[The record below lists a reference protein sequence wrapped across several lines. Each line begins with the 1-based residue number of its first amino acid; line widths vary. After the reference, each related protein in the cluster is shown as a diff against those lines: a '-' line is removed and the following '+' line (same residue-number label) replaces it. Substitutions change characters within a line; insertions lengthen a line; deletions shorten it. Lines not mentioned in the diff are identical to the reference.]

1 MKDLEVLRTI
11 EAEQK
16 RQNEHVELI
25 ASENFVSKDI
35 LEANASIFTNK
46 YAEGYP
52 GKRYY
57 GGCENADAM
66 ENIAIKRLK
75 KMFNANFANV
85 QPHSGSQANFAV
97 YTGLLNPGDKI
108 LGMSLNAGGHLTHG
122 YHINASGKY
131 FEAAS
136 YDVDPET
143 YLLDYDVIREI
154 AIKEKPQLIVCGASA
169 YSRIIDWNKFVEI
182 GKEVGALVMA
192 DVAHIAGLI
201 VSGEHPNPLNAG
213 VDVVTSTTHKTL
225 RGARGGIILTNDE
238 KIATKIDKAIFPGT
252 QGGPLLNQIA
262 GKAVAFGEALTPEFN
277 EYQKQVVKNS
287 KAFAKAF
294 EKKGAIIISGGT
306 DNHLFM
312 VNVKDSIGITGQEAE
327 DLMHRINIT
336 MNKNSIP
343 FDTERPMVTS
353 GFRVGTP
360 AMTTKGWVEKDFE
373 ELTDIMWNVLTNKHD
388 EQLIL
393 DSKQKVLDLINKQR

>member
-25 ASENFVSKDI
+25 ASENFVSEDV

-52 GKRYY
+52 GRRYY

-66 ENIAIKRLK
+66 ENIAIDRLK

-97 YTGLLNPGDKI
+97 YTALLQPGDKI

-131 FEAAS
+131 FEAVS

-143 YLLDYDVIREI
+143 HLLDYEAIREI

-169 YSRIIDWNKFVEI
+169 YSRIIDWTKFAEI

-201 VSGEHPNPLNAG
+201 VAGVHPNPLDAG
-213 VDVVTSTTHKTL
+213 IDVVTSTTHKTL
-225 RGARGGIILTNDE
+225 RGARGGIILANDE
-238 KIATKIDKAIFPGT
+238 EIATKVDKAIFPGT

-287 KAFAKAF
+287 QAFAKAF
-294 EKKGAIIISGGT
+294 EDKGAIIIAGGT

-312 VNVKDSIGITGQEAE
+312 VNIKGSVGITGQEAE
-327 DLMHRINIT
+327 DLMHSINIT

-360 AMTTKGWVEKDFE
+360 AMTTKGWVEEDFI
-373 ELTDIMWNVLTNKHD
+373 ELADIMWNVFTNKD
-388 EQLIL
+388 DKELIAS
-393 DSKQKVLDLINKQR
+393 SKEKVLELINKQR